1 MNTCLLSIFLTVVPM
16 QGSFLTPL
24 QEGRDTVVI
33 ADQMLYGVE
42 IRDVPEGTRLFFPEI
57 RQEESTGGVMVLSD
71 WRIDTLDVRR
81 QKKGLPRLY
90 DIRAGFVVT
99 SFDEGEYALPPV
111 MVERHSPDGAVDTLS
126 FDPLTMNVA
135 PVQIDTA
142 SFRIHDIK
150 GQIRYPLTFGE
161 VLPYVLGGQ
170 LAAVLVI
177 LTVCLILMFRRKKVY
192 EETRRDPAHIVA
204 LRKLDAFRGDR
215 LWAPEKQKAFYSGV
229 TDALREYIVAR
240 YGISAMEMTT
250 KEIFDDLK
258 GTDVPADL
266 FAELRSLFER
276 ADYVKFA
283 KYVATETEN
292 ASAVPL
298 AVRFVTATYQAEIN
312 ADSPGPDTGP
322 SATGPSSATDP
333 SSATGPSSAA
343 DPSSCPPDPSSCH
356 PERSE
361 GSAPVA
367 AIEESQAANAS
378 DKKEN

>member
-57 RQEESTGGVMVLSD
+57 RQEENTGGVMVLSD

-111 MVERHSPDGAVDTLS
+111 MVGRHSPDGAVDTLS
-126 FDPLTMNVA
+126 FDPLTMDVA

-142 SFRIHDIK
+142 AFRLHDIK
-150 GQIRYPLTFGE
+150 GQIRYPLTFRE
-161 VLPYVLGGQ
+161 VLPYILGGQ
-170 LAAVLVI
+170 LAAVLII
-177 LTVCLILMFRRKKVY
+177 LAVCLILMARKKKGY
-192 EETRRDPAHIVA
+192 EEAHRDPAHIVA
-204 LRKLDAFRGDR
+204 LRKLDGFRGDR
-215 LWAPEKQKAFYSGV
+215 LWVPEKQKTFYSGV

-258 GTDVPADL
+258 GTDVPPDL
-266 FAELRSLFER
+266 FAELKSLFER

-283 KYVATETEN
+283 KYVATEAEN

-298 AVRFVTATYQAEIN
+298 AVRFVTTTYQTEVN
-312 ADSPGPDTGP
+312 ADSADSSSGHPDSSSGNP
-322 SATGPSSATDP
+322 EPAGESATVNETASGPETAKE
-333 SSATGPSSAA
+333 AMAA
-343 DPSSCPPDPSSCH
+343 VPDKN
-356 PERSE
+356 
-361 GSAPVA
+361 V
-367 AIEESQAANAS
+367 N
-378 DKKEN
+378 

>member
-1 MNTCLLSIFLTVVPM
+1 M
-16 QGSFLTPL
+16 PL
-24 QEGRDTVVI
+24 DH
-33 ADQMLYGVE
+33 Y
-42 IRDVPEGTRLFFPEI
+42 
-57 RQEESTGGVMVLSD
+57 
-71 WRIDTLDVRR
+71 RR
-81 QKKGLPRLY
+81 QGVLPLIKRCHHEARPYVIEPRKPFLL
-90 DIRAGFVVT
+90 F
-99 SFDEGEYALPPV
+99 L
-111 MVERHSPDGAVDTLS
+111 H
-126 FDPLTMNVA
+126 
-135 PVQIDTA
+135 
-142 SFRIHDIK
+142 IK

-312 ADSPGPDTGP
+312 ADSPGPDPGP
-322 SATGPSSATDP
+322 SATGPSSAAAP

-361 GSAPVA
+361 GSAPAA

>member
-1 MNTCLLSIFLTVVPM
+1 M

-57 RQEESTGGVMVLSD
+57 RQEENTGGVMVLSD

-111 MVERHSPDGAVDTLS
+111 MVGRQSPDGVVDTLS
-126 FDPLTMNVA
+126 FDPLTMDVA

-142 SFRIHDIK
+142 AFRLHDIK
-150 GQIRYPLTFGE
+150 GQIRYPLTFRE
-161 VLPYVLGGQ
+161 VLPYILGGQ
-170 LAAVLVI
+170 LAAVLII
-177 LTVCLILMFRRKKVY
+177 LAICLILMARKKKGY
-192 EETRRDPAHIVA
+192 EEAHRDPAHIVA
-204 LRKLDAFRGDR
+204 LRKLDGFRGDR
-215 LWAPEKQKAFYSGV
+215 LWVPEKQKTFYSGV

-333 SSATGPSSAA
+333 SSAA

>member
-90 DIRAGFVVT
+90 DIRAGFVIT
-99 SFDEGEYALPPV
+99 SFDEGRYALPPV
-111 MVERHSPDGAVDTLS
+111 MVERHAPDGAVDTLT
-126 FDPLTMNVA
+126 FDSLTMNVA

-177 LTVCLILMFRRKKVY
+177 LTVCLILMFRRKQVY

-322 SATGPSSATDP
+322 SATGPSSA
-333 SSATGPSSAA
+333 A

>member
-57 RQEESTGGVMVLSD
+57 RQEEQTEGGVMVLSD

-111 MVERHSPDGAVDTLS
+111 MVGRHSPDGAVDTLS
-126 FDPLTMNVA
+126 FDPLTMDVA

-142 SFRIHDIK
+142 AFRLHDIK
-150 GQIRYPLTFGE
+150 GQIRYPLTFRE
-161 VLPYVLGGQ
+161 VLPYILGGQ
-170 LAAVLVI
+170 LAAVLII
-177 LTVCLILMFRRKKVY
+177 LAVCLILMARKKKGY
-192 EETRRDPAHIVA
+192 EEAHRDPAHIVA
-204 LRKLDAFRGDR
+204 LRKLDGFRGDR
-215 LWAPEKQKAFYSGV
+215 LWVPEKQKTFYSGV

-258 GTDVPADL
+258 GTDVPPEL
-266 FAELRSLFER
+266 FAELKALFER

-283 KYVATETEN
+283 KYLATEAEN

-298 AVRFVTATYQAEIN
+298 AVRFVTTTYQTEVN
-312 ADSPGPDTGP
+312 ADSADSSSGHPDSSSGNP
-322 SATGPSSATDP
+322 EPAGESATVNETASGPETAKE
-333 SSATGPSSAA
+333 AMAA
-343 DPSSCPPDPSSCH
+343 VPDKN
-356 PERSE
+356 
-361 GSAPVA
+361 V
-367 AIEESQAANAS
+367 N
-378 DKKEN
+378 